1 MITSFFKRPIWQQV
15 FIAMLLGFLFGL
27 LISYEPVKDVLGG
40 AYDSIINVLKAMS
53 NFFVRLIK
61 MLIVPLV
68 FFSIAAAVSNLH
80 GNQSIGKISSKVFVL
95 YLVSTAF
102 AISLSLS
109 ISGLF
114 FNNIPEE
121 NKTAIKTMIS
131 EMSTDEDNKK
141 YQDLLKH
148 SETKVDSFSLNGL
161 IVQIVPSNPFQAFVE
176 GNILQVIIFAIMI
189 GIAIQ
194 MMKKKAGEIASLLQM
209 ISELMAQLVTIVMY
223 VAPFGI
229 FGIIAWL
236 TATQTSDLLSMLFK
250 LIAAAYLIS
259 LTHSL
264 FVYGSMIKLL
274 TRLNP
279 VHFFVK
285 LLPVQAMAF
294 STSSSSAT
302 LPLTMQVAENQLGV
316 SKPVSSFSLPLG
328 TTINMDG
335 TAIYLGVVVVFLAE
349 ILGHDLTSTEYM
361 TIILTSTL
369 ASIGTAGVPGA
380 GMIMLSLVLV
390 SINFP
395 LEGVAIVLGID
406 RILDMMRT
414 AVNVTGDAAVA
425 LITDKS
431 EDKLDVDVYHSRE
444 NIPN

>member
-1 MITSFFKRPIWQQV
+1 
-15 FIAMLLGFLFGL
+15 MLLGFLFGL

-194 MMKKKAGEIASLLQM
+194 MMKKKAC
-209 ISELMAQLVTIVMY
+209 
-223 VAPFGI
+223 
-229 FGIIAWL
+229 
-236 TATQTSDLLSMLFK
+236 
-250 LIAAAYLIS
+250 
-259 LTHSL
+259 
-264 FVYGSMIKLL
+264 
-274 TRLNP
+274 
-279 VHFFVK
+279 
-285 LLPVQAMAF
+285 
-294 STSSSSAT
+294 
-302 LPLTMQVAENQLGV
+302 
-316 SKPVSSFSLPLG
+316 
-328 TTINMDG
+328 
-335 TAIYLGVVVVFLAE
+335 
-349 ILGHDLTSTEYM
+349 
-361 TIILTSTL
+361 
-369 ASIGTAGVPGA
+369 
-380 GMIMLSLVLV
+380 
-390 SINFP
+390 
-395 LEGVAIVLGID
+395 
-406 RILDMMRT
+406 
-414 AVNVTGDAAVA
+414 
-425 LITDKS
+425 
-431 EDKLDVDVYHSRE
+431 
-444 NIPN
+444 